1 MRLPPALLTRRA
13 MLRHTAEAA
22 AFGLGCS
29 AFAPLLA
36 AATSRGFK
44 IGGCDW
50 SLGKRGDPAALDVAK
65 QIGLDGVQIDFG
77 TVGNNMR
84 LRTPEHQRAYREA
97 MRRTG
102 LVVSSMALCE
112 MNEVPLKSDPRA
124 ATWLDQ
130 SINVC
135 HTMGLPLVM
144 TASFGRGDLDMS
156 HTAEIDHFVQV
167 LRDVAPKAEKLGI
180 IIGLENYLSAGDNRK
195 IIDRVASP
203 QVKVYYDVGNST
215 DKGRDVAQEIRGAG
229 QTDLRISCQGRAV
242 HARQGTHRFPQS
254 PPRNGRRGVQ
264 RLAST
269 GSRAAPRADSRLYG
283 RRQVSEEYFSD
294 EGLDSCRERPPRR
307 SVKRTIRFHTERHGG
322 RSLQS

>member
-130 SINVC
+130 SIDVC

-156 HTAEIDHFVQV
+156 HTAEIDHFVKV

-215 DKGRDVAQEIRGAG
+215 DKGRDVAQEIRALGKLICEFHAKDG
-229 QTDLRISCQGRAV
+229 PYMLGKGRIDFHKVRRAMDDV
-242 HARQGTHRFPQS
+242 GYSGWLQLEAAQPHGLIPDYTADAKYLKSIFPMK
-254 PPRNGRRGVQ
+254 V
-264 RLAST
+264 
-269 GSRAAPRADSRLYG
+269 
-283 RRQVSEEYFSD
+283 
-294 EGLDSCRERPPRR
+294 
-307 SVKRTIRFHTERHGG
+307 
-322 RSLQS
+322 